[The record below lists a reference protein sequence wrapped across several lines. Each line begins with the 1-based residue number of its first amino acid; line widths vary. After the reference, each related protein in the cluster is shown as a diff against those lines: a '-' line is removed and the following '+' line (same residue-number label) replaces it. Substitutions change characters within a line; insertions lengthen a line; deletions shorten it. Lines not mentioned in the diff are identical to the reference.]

1 MGSLSGN
8 TDLNYK
14 KKTVSSTAWE
24 IALLVTSLSRRR
36 VCFRANFSVCFFCRS
51 FCVAFPKLSL
61 FWFYRSLNCET
72 RRNKSESKILSCYHQ
87 NGIFLWLVETN
98 KQTKQQMM
106 SLAGNANTT
115 NRNKHSVYTWALND
129 IGFCSLSHPTII
141 ALISVDAR
149 TVKIYYTV
157 LEIAPNIRILI
168 TIFNDAKRKQ
178 IQTKALP
185 LPQGQC

>member
-1 MGSLSGN
+1 
-8 TDLNYK
+8 
-14 KKTVSSTAWE
+14 
-24 IALLVTSLSRRR
+24 
-36 VCFRANFSVCFFCRS
+36 
-51 FCVAFPKLSL
+51 
-61 FWFYRSLNCET
+61 
-72 RRNKSESKILSCYHQ
+72 
-87 NGIFLWLVETN
+87 
-98 KQTKQQMM
+98 MM

-115 NRNKHSVYTWALND
+115 NRNKHSVYTWVLND